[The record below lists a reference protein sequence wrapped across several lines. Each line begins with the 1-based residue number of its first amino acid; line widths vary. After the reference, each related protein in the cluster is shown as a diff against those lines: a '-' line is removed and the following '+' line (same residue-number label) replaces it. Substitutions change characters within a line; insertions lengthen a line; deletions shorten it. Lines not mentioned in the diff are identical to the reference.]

1 MRSGEKGRGV
11 KRGPVGG
18 ERGRGVRSGCECA
31 EGSAVTDRR
40 RRACR

>member
-18 ERGRGVRSGCECA
+18 EKGRVVKRGR
-31 EGSAVTDRR
+31 EGRR
-40 RRACR
+40 GEG